1 MGSAREVCMGYPTCV
16 GAGGIRG
23 WLLAVSMSALFACTP
38 VHRPSKPVA
47 CLAVFSCSQVAVP
60 PFLWEAP
67 EDRVYLEAEK
77 AKGRDVPSPL
87 PSVGGEL
94 ARRMAVCL
102 KAKGVRA
109 SAVAVDPSDRLSD
122 QVAALHG
129 QGFSCALL
137 GRVERYEERIGSDWS
152 VNRPA
157 SVAFTL
163 RLLET
168 GSGRVL
174 WKGAFDEAQQP
185 LSENLLT
192 LKRFVSR
199 RARWVP
205 ALELAESG
213 FRELAASMARAG
225 GSPCGAAQVP

>member
-1 MGSAREVCMGYPTCV
+1 MGVVREVCMGYPKCG

-23 WLLAVSMSALFACTP
+23 WLLIVSMAAFFACAP

-47 CLAVFSCSQVAVP
+47 CLSLFSCSQVAVA
-60 PFLWEAP
+60 PFFWEAP
-67 EDRVYLEAEK
+67 EDRVYLDYEK

-102 KAKGVRA
+102 KAKGVSA
-109 SAVAVDPSDRLSD
+109 SAVALDASDRLFD
-122 QVAALHG
+122 QVAALHA
-129 QGFSCALL
+129 QGFSCVLL

-174 WKGAFDEAQQP
+174 WEGAFDEAQQP

-213 FRELAASMARAG
+213 FRELVASMVRTG
-225 GSPCGAAQVP
+225 GRPCGAAQVP